1 MQARANNATY
11 EVREQVARA
20 FREERSGAAGGAA
33 ALHEARTGTGASM
46 FADARAFAARVALL
60 RGVLGFLLA
69 RGALVQKRRQRF
81 CNKNAYEYQHK
92 ACYQARRQN
101 VNAQQHANEGCKNRL

>member
-11 EVREQVARA
+11 EVRERVVCA
-20 FREERSGAAGGAA
+20 FRGERSGAAGGAGQERERVVGF
-33 ALHEARTGTGASM
+33 LV
-46 FADARAFAARVALL
+46 ARAFSACVALL
-60 RGVLGFLLA
+60 RGVLNFLVA